1 VGVQFEFLNLVRTA
15 GRQGPLFVLSLGLLI
30 GCVPPVQSVEA
41 SSRQRTPRSE
51 AQPQPR
57 SPYRAPYR
65 SGADAPAAA
74 SRVPPAVAS
83 AQATLEARLKSLGRS
98 FNGKA
103 GIAVRD
109 LQTGWSTAYNGNEYF
124 PQQSVS
130 KFWVALAAL
139 DKVDRGALNL
149 SKPVV
154 VRREDL
160 TLFHQP
166 IAGLVKSNGYTTTL
180 RDLMNRAL
188 TQSDN
193 TANDFIL
200 RRAGG
205 PEAVRAFLKR
215 HDIDGVRFG
224 PGERLL
230 QSQTAGLTWRQEY
243 SIANGFERARA
254 NLPTAVRRAAFE
266 RYLANPIDGAT
277 PAGLVDGLAKLHQG
291 KLLSPA
297 STQHLLSTMSNTKT
311 GAQRLKGGL
320 KPGWKCAHKTGTGQ
334 NFNSTVAGYNDVG
347 ILTAPDG
354 RAYAIAVMIGR
365 TEVGIPTRQK
375 LMNDAV
381 RAVIDYQENM
391 GGD

>member
-1 VGVQFEFLNLVRTA
+1 VQSKAANLVRTA
-15 GRQGPLFVLSLGLLI
+15 GGQGPLWLLSFGLLM
-30 GCVPPVQSVEA
+30 GCVPPIQSVEA
-41 SSRQRTPRSE
+41 SPTHRTPRSE
-51 AQPQPR
+51 VQPQPR
-57 SPYRAPYR
+57 VPTRATA
-65 SGADAPAAA
+65 GAPAAA
-74 SRVPPAVAS
+74 PRVPAAVAS
-83 AQATLEARLKSLGRS
+83 ARATLDARLKSLGRS

-109 LQTGWSTAYNGNEYF
+109 LQTGWSSAYNGDEYF

-130 KFWVALAAL
+130 KFWVALTAL
-139 DKVDRGALNL
+139 DKVDRGRLDL
-149 SKPVV
+149 TKPVV

-166 IAGLVKSNGYTTTL
+166 IAGLVRGNGYATTL
-180 RDLMNRAL
+180 RDLMTRAL

-193 TANDFIL
+193 TANDVIL

-230 QSQTAGLTWRQEY
+230 QSQTAGLTWRPEY
-243 SIANGFERARA
+243 SVANGFERARA
-254 NLPTAVRRAAFE
+254 NLPAAVRRAAFE

-277 PAGLVDGLAKLHQG
+277 PAGLVDGLSKLHRG
-291 KLLSPA
+291 ELLSPA
-297 STQHLLSTMSNTKT
+297 STQQLLSTMSNTKT

-320 KPGWKCAHKTGTGQ
+320 RPGWKLAHKTGTGQ
-334 NFNSTVAGYNDVG
+334 NLDSMVAGYNDVG

>member
-1 VGVQFEFLNLVRTA
+1 MQSEVLNLVRTA
-15 GRQGPLFVLSLGLLI
+15 GRRGPLWVLSLGLLI

-41 SSRQRTPRSE
+41 SPHHRTRSE
-51 AQPQPR
+51 VPPQP
-57 SPYRAPYR
+57 RAPYR
-65 SGADAPAAA
+65 PTADAPAAA
-74 SRVPPAVAS
+74 PRIPPAVAS
-83 AQATLEARLKSLGRS
+83 ARRILDARLKSLGRS

-109 LQTGWSTAYNGNEYF
+109 LQTGWSSGYNGHEYF

-139 DKVDRGALNL
+139 DKVDRGALDL
-149 SKPVV
+149 SKTVV
-154 VRREDL
+154 VRRDDL

-166 IAGLVKSNGYTTTL
+166 IAQLVRSNGYTTTL
-180 RDLMNRAL
+180 RDLMHRAL

-205 PEAVRAFLKR
+205 PEAVHAFLKR
-215 HDIDGVRFG
+215 HKIDGVRFG

-230 QSQTAGLTWRQEY
+230 QSRTAGLTWRQEY
-243 SIANGFERARA
+243 SIANGFERARG

-266 RYLANPIDGAT
+266 RYLASPIDGAT

-291 KLLSPA
+291 ELLSPA
-297 STQHLLSTMSNTKT
+297 STQHVLSTMANTRT
-311 GAQRLKGGL
+311 GAKRLKGGL

-334 NFNSTVAGYNDVG
+334 DFNGTVAGYNDVG

-365 TEVGIPTRQK
+365 TKVGIPARQK